1 MCLQE
6 DDEGMISADVPEH
19 DYAHGLSDPPESL
32 TSAGVDNDA
41 SPEYLVNN
49 LDILLYFPGAG
60 LSKIRHRASHKQSF
74 KSPSTIF
81 VFFSKEPHQ
90 CLHYKLFCF

>member
-19 DYAHGLSDPPESL
+19 DYAHDLSDPPESM

-60 LSKIRHRASHKQSF
+60 LLKIRHRASHEHSF
-74 KSPSTIF
+74 ESP
-81 VFFSKEPHQ
+81 
-90 CLHYKLFCF
+90 